1 MNTIQVTYT
10 ERERRR
16 LSWRL
21 RLGLGEP
28 EELEEEEER
37 ELEEPERLEPDEL
50 DPLEEPELEPELLL
64 EVELDLDLVMFKN
77 KKTKNILGKK
87 RHVFQTDFDSN
98 IDRISK
104 ITRYHFYK
112 PAAAA
117 TSRSTATF
125 PCFLPSSL
133 LVSILGTSLFFTSV
147 FCFFL
152 LLPLCG

>member
-1 MNTIQVTYT
+1 MTYA

-64 EVELDLDLVMFKN
+64 EVELDLDLD
-77 KKTKNILGKK
+77 KTKKNMLGKK
-87 RHVFQTDFDSN
+87 KRRILSLTQTLIIRCN
-98 IDRISK
+98 LK
-104 ITRYHFYK
+104 NK
-112 PAAAA
+112 PAAGASRGTAA
-117 TSRSTATF
+117 F
-125 PCFLPSSL
+125 PRFLPSSL
-133 LVSILGTSLFFTSV
+133 LVSFLGTSLFFASV
-147 FCFFL
+147 FCLFL

>member
-1 MNTIQVTYT
+1 MTYT

-28 EELEEEEER
+28 EELDEEEER

-50 DPLEEPELEPELLL
+50 EPLEEPELEPELLL
-64 EVELDLDLVMFKN
+64 EVELDLDLN
-77 KKTKNILGKK
+77 DINRNRLGKGVRFK
-87 RHVFQTDFDSN
+87 LIFANLRWKN
-98 IDRISK
+98 E
-104 ITRYHFYK
+104 

-117 TSRSTATF
+117 PSRRTAPF
-125 PCFLPSSL
+125 PYFVPSSL
-133 LVSILGTSLFFTSV
+133 LVSILGYSLFFTSV